1 MREEGTAKKV
11 VRNTLFNYLAIL
23 CVTLI
28 RFIAMPILI
37 HGLGRDRFGIYATV
51 TSVVGYVGLLDLG
64 IGVSLTKFVA
74 EDYARRDFRRLTEML
89 STSLLLYIGLG
100 LLGSAVL
107 VLSSSLF
114 VRHVFDIPVELWDEG
129 RAVFWISALAL
140 FNGLT
145 LGIFGNLLNG
155 IQRQDI
161 ARTIAIVNALITYTG
176 SILLIKLG
184 YKLVAFMLFATGM
197 DILSFLVQMRIA
209 RRMLP
214 DVRFFP
220 RVFRREQLNQI
231 VNFSFAMFINQL
243 AARNMGVLDRLILG
257 IFQPIASV
265 TVYTVGLT
273 LASFSLR
280 VPAAASLASLPA
292 ASELMA
298 QNRMDAIHQL
308 ILRGVKYTALMAVP
322 IFTVMSVMAPD
333 IVRLWMGE
341 GYELSARALQL
352 LLAGYFW
359 VCLSSSGANVMI
371 GIGKPYINTYYAVGQ
386 ILLCSSLSIVMV
398 YFFGVLGA
406 AAGSAMAY
414 TIGGMVYLAHSTR
427 VFRIPFG
434 RMINRPV
441 AAQTLLLLLPGVL
454 LGVLHH
460 RSPPDG
466 VWGMLVQAG
475 LYGALYGFLAV
486 RYVVDAYDLEKVSA
500 VIPAVRRLSLLR
512 RRPIG

>member
-1 MREEGTAKKV
+1 MREEGTARKV
-11 VRNTLFNYLAIL
+11 VRNTLFNYLAII
-23 CVTLI
+23 CVTLV

-37 HGLGRDRFGIYATV
+37 HGLGNERYGIYATV
-51 TSVVGYVGLLDLG
+51 MSVVGYVGLLDLG

-74 EDYARRDFRRLTEML
+74 EYYARRDFRRLNEML

-100 LLGSAVL
+100 LLGSAFL
-107 VLSSSLF
+107 VLASGLF
-114 VRHVFDIPVELWDEG
+114 VQHVFKIPAPLWHEG
-129 RAVFWISALAL
+129 RYVFWLSALSL

-161 ARTIAIVNALITYTG
+161 ARTITIGNALITYTG

-184 YKLVAFMLFATGM
+184 YKLVAFMLFATVM
-197 DILSFLVQMRIA
+197 DVLSFLVQMWIA

-214 DVRFFP
+214 EVRFFP
-220 RVFRREQLNQI
+220 RIFKKQELKQI

-257 IFQPIASV
+257 IFLPIANV

-280 VPAAASLASLPA
+280 VPSAVSLASLPA

-308 ILRGVKYTALMAVP
+308 ILRGIKYTALMAVP

-341 GYELSARALQL
+341 GYEQAARVLQL

-359 VCLSSSGANVMI
+359 VTLSSSGANVMI
-371 GIGKPYINTYYAVGQ
+371 GIGRPYINTYYAVGQ
-386 ILLCSSLSIVMV
+386 ILLCSSLSIAMV
-398 YFFGVLGA
+398 NFFGLLGV
-406 AAGSAMAY
+406 AAGSATAY
-414 TIGGMVYLAHSTR
+414 TFGGIVYLIHSTHI
-427 VFRIPFG
+427 FRIPFG
-434 RMINRPV
+434 RLINHRV
-441 AAQTLLLLLPGVL
+441 ALQVVLMLSPGIVL
-454 LGVLHH
+454 GMYHH
-460 RSPPDG
+460 RNPPEG
-466 VWGMLVQAG
+466 VWGILIQAG
-475 LYGALYGFLAV
+475 LYGAVYGVLAL
-486 RYVVDAYDLEKVSA
+486 RYVVDAFDLEKMSA
-500 VIPAVRRLSLLR
+500 VIPPVRRLSFL
-512 RRPIG
+512 RRPILR